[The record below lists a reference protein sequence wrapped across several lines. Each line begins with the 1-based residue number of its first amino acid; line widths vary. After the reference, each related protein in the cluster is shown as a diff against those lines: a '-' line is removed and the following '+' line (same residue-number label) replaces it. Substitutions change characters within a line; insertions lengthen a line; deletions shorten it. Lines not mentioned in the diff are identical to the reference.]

1 MKSKV
6 EQAVALIRLNRT
18 KRRRTAALLLALSCF
33 VSANVFW
40 SLRDIGTALT
50 GGALCG
56 MEEHVHSA
64 QCYEAL
70 PAADADGQTDICTDA
85 DGNRIPRLICGKEAH
100 IHGAECVPSLT
111 ADVESAADWEATLPD
126 TDAGSLREQLARTAE
141 SQLGY
146 SESTRNYSVS
156 GGERHN
162 YSRYG
167 QWYGSPYGNWN
178 PLFVYFCMFYAGV
191 PEDRIPGRGGC
202 WAWTVRLDK
211 DGLIRTAENGT
222 PVRGDILLLD
232 QNLDGKTDRIG
243 IVTLTQTAGEE
254 LVITAAEGA
263 CDGTAAEMC
272 YLWND
277 PQIAGFVSPEDP
289 ETLPAL
295 EYSVASESMIT
306 VHASAD
312 ADVFPAGTVMSVTDI
327 APEDAVQIAEAAADG
342 NVQIRSAAAVDI
354 SFRDADGNEL
364 EPAEGKQVS
373 VCMTLPENLRP
384 NSDSLRM
391 LHQKDDGT
399 VEEIPDAVFAEDSVS
414 FEADAFSIYVISN
427 GSQQLAVDDQDLV
440 VGEGNNSA
448 DNPYV
453 MRVGDTVRLT
463 GYSNVQDHDAY
474 LYPNDPD
481 IVAKAGDP
489 NQWDANYRDGTLFKT
504 EHNFE
509 AKSVGNTS
517 ITLEQLDASGSIV
530 YERFYIK
537 VVYRDSILV
546 KTSFE
551 PEGKGYNHIKEHL
564 EYKDSVG
571 YIHNNQYYDRY
582 FDITMLNNVDGYM
595 PNSWNG
601 NFPFGEPYTMYV
613 GQEVELFPLILSAS
627 DPNNP
632 PYLIVADNDDSKFAS
647 ITPQGD
653 EPGVIRLRALKTG
666 QIRVINSQTG
676 DTMYINVRGE
686 DQKLRHADMEIADG
700 GKYTIASVSY
710 DANGNK
716 TTTVKV
722 YNAYV
727 SSVNRSEVYD
737 KDDKVLMDFTSSPRT
752 WVTDDGQTY
761 AAPNGEYLQIGS
773 IGSGQYEY
781 TSAFNGEI
789 FGSLK
794 EWNAIESDHAMFD
807 VQLTLVPNYQYTISG
822 DTVSDPDYSIAP
834 SDPND
839 HSGWLEINN
848 AIFNLDKQ
856 DVTDALNKCPFTNGL
871 DFTVRAKAAILQIR
885 AQKNVTGV
893 PLQADEYSFK
903 VTDTATGQTVS
914 TVSNDADGNIL
925 FDNLR
930 FEETGTYIYELSEII
945 PEENDRTENM
955 HYDETKYRMTIS
967 VTDSYDAD
975 GNAITLAEITQIERK
990 LPDSD
995 IYEAFDENPEFNNDI
1010 VYVLPATG
1018 GTGVLPYLF
1027 AGTGFIALSIL
1038 LIYRRRKEVF
1048 ERR

>member
-1 MKSKV
+1 MKRKI
-6 EQAVALIRLNRT
+6 EQAVALIRQNRT

-40 SLRDIGTALT
+40 ALRDIGTALT
-50 GGALCG
+50 EEAVCG

-64 QCYEAL
+64 ECYETV
-70 PAADADGQTDICTDA
+70 PADEADPEAGICVDEE
-85 DGNRIPRLICGKEAH
+85 GNTVPRLICGKEEH
-100 IHGAECVPSLT
+100 IHSAECVPAPA
-111 ADVESAADWEATLPD
+111 ADVESPADWEGTLPD
-126 TDAGSLREQLARTAE
+126 STADSLREQLARTAE

-146 SESTRNYSVS
+146 TESERNFAVTN
-156 GGERHN
+156 GERRN

-167 QWYGSPYGNWN
+167 QWYGSPYGDWN
-178 PLFVYFCMFYAGV
+178 PLFVYFCLYYAGV

-202 WAWTVRLDK
+202 WAWSVKLAK
-211 DGLIRTAENGT
+211 EGLIRTAENGT

-232 QNLDGKTDRIG
+232 QDADGRTDRIG
-243 IVTLTQTAGEE
+243 IVTLTQTAEE
-254 LVITAAEGA
+254 GLVIAAAEGA
-263 CDGTAAEMC
+263 CDGTAAERC

-277 PQIAGFVSPEDP
+277 PCIAGFVSPEDP

-295 EYSVASESMIT
+295 EYSVASGSRIT
-306 VHASAD
+306 VHAA
-312 ADVFPAGTVMSVTDI
+312 AETDVFPAGTVMSVTDI
-327 APEDAVQIAEAAADG
+327 APEEAMQLAEEAADETELI
-342 NVQIRSAAAVDI
+342 QSALAVDI
-354 SFRDADGNEL
+354 SFRDTEGNEL
-364 EPAEGKQVS
+364 EPADGKQVS
-373 VCMTLPENLRP
+373 VSIKLPAELALTGG
-384 NSDSLRM
+384 SLRL

-453 MRVGDTVRLT
+453 MRVGDSVRLT

-474 LYPNDPD
+474 LYPNNPN

-489 NQWDANYRDGTLFKT
+489 NQWDVNYRDGTLFKT
-504 EHNFE
+504 EHDFE
-509 AKSVGNTS
+509 ARSVGNTS
-517 ITLEQLDASGSIV
+517 ITLEQLDANNNIV

-546 KTSFE
+546 KTAFE
-551 PEGKGYNHIKEHL
+551 PEGKGYNHIKEAL
-564 EYKDSVG
+564 GFEGWADGEYFWLYTADQDG
-571 YIHNNQYYDRY
+571 YI
-582 FDITMLNNVDGYM
+582 
-595 PNSWNG
+595 PNG
-601 NFPFGEPYTMYV
+601 NVGQNTVNEPYTMLI
-613 GQEVELFPLILSAS
+613 GEELTVFPLILSGQ
-627 DPNNP
+627 DPNQP
-632 PYLIVADNDDSKFAS
+632 PELQDWYNYNSGANDYILTDLNRTDPDHPNSRTFRA
-647 ITPQGD
+647 TAPGD
-653 EPGVIRLRALKTG
+653 MI
-666 QIRVINSQTG
+666 IHNSQTG
-676 DTMYINVRGE
+676 DNMYIRVADNN
-686 DQKLRHADMEIADG
+686 KLLNHSDMEIADG
-700 GKYTIASVSY
+700 GRYTISNTKSDGSTEV
-710 DANGNK
+710 
-716 TTTVKV
+716 TV
-722 YNAYV
+722 YNAYISYINWSRIYDENDTLLKTF
-727 SSVNRSEVYD
+727 SSD
-737 KDDKVLMDFTSSPRT
+737 
-752 WVTDDGQTY
+752 
-761 AAPNGEYLQIGS
+761 NGEYMQIGEP
-773 IGSGQYEY
+773 GKGQYEY
-781 TSAFNGEI
+781 TSAFYGHHH
-789 FGSLK
+789 GSEDEK
-794 EWNAIESDHAMFD
+794 GWKGYQTDHVVFN
-807 VQLTLVPNYQYTISG
+807 VKLTLIPSYKYTISG
-822 DTVSDPDYSIAP
+822 NAVSDPDYSVAP
-834 SDPND
+834 SNPDD
-839 HSGWLEINN
+839 HSGWLEIDN

-856 DVTDALNKCPFTNGL
+856 AVTDALNKCPFTNGL

-930 FEETGTYIYELSEII
+930 FEETGTYIYELSEDI
-945 PEENDRTENM
+945 PEENDRIENM
-955 HYDETKYRMTIS
+955 RYDETKYRMTIS

-1018 GTGVLPYLF
+1018 GSGVIPYLF
-1027 AGTGFIALSIL
+1027 VGTGIISLSIL

-1048 ERR
+1048 DSR